1 MPIRARCDEN
11 LLQIRRGG
19 RSVDS
24 STVSDEMTRI
34 RLDVSY
40 DGTAFN
46 GWSTQPGLRTVE
58 GELTRALE
66 ITLQRYLPAPRLI
79 VAGRTDTG
87 VHAIG
92 QVVHLDLTPEQFA
105 FLSVAHRNRTK
116 YPPYPPAMRLGRRI
130 NGLAG
135 AEGDLHVTDAT
146 IVPRTFDARYSALW
160 REYEYRVSDLSGP
173 RHPIRRLD
181 TLWFDATVD
190 VDRMN
195 AAALSLLGLEDW
207 AAYCQ
212 QRDGATTIR
221 TLEAFHWRRDPD
233 GILVARVRADAF
245 CHSMVRSL
253 VGATLAVGEGRLEVD
268 DVVRIRDSRAR
279 KGQFKVAAANGLT
292 LMHVAYPDEA
302 EFASRAALTRSKREA
317 M

>member
-1 MPIRARCDEN
+1 MADE
-11 LLQIRRGG
+11 
-19 RSVDS
+19 
-24 STVSDEMTRI
+24 TTRI
-34 RLDVSY
+34 RLDLSY
-40 DGTAFN
+40 DGTRFN
-46 GWSTQPGLRTVE
+46 GWSMQPGLRTVE
-58 GELTRALE
+58 GELTTALE
-66 ITLQRYLPAPRLI
+66 TALQRYLPAPRMI

-92 QVVHLDLTPEQFA
+92 QVVHLDVTPEQMA
-105 FLSVAHRNRTK
+105 FLSVAHRNRTR
-116 YPPYPPAMRLGRRI
+116 YAPYPPAMRLARRI

-135 AEGDLHVTDAT
+135 AEDDLHVTGAA

-173 RHPIRRLD
+173 RHPVRRVD

-195 AAALSLLGLEDW
+195 AAALSLIGLEDW

-212 QRDGATTIR
+212 QRDGATTVR
-221 TLEAFHWRRDPD
+221 TLQAFQWRRDPD

-253 VGATLAVGEGRLEVD
+253 VGATLAVGEGRIEVAD
-268 DVVRIRDSRAR
+268 AVKIRESRAR
-279 KGQFKVAAANGLT
+279 RGQFKVAPANGLT
-292 LMHVAYPDEA
+292 LMHVAYPA
-302 EFASRAALTRSKREA
+302 EEDFASRAALTRAKRA
-317 M
+317 AL